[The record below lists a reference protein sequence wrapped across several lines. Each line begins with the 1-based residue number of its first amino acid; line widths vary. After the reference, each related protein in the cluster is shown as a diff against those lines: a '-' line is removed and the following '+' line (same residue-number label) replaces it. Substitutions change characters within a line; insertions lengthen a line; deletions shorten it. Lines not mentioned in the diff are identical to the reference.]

1 LQLNKIYI
9 LTSKS
14 TASASEL
21 IINCLKPYIDVV
33 QIGDITTGKNVGSIT
48 LYDSP
53 TFSKADASG
62 SHYYAMQP
70 IVLKIVNK
78 NGFGDYTAGLAPN
91 YPLVENLGN
100 LNTLGN
106 TSEPL
111 LSTAIGLITA
121 NGRMLQQNPLLL
133 ERDFEDTKTLS
144 PLRSEMYKEQN

>member
-1 LQLNKIYI
+1 
-9 LTSKS
+9 
-14 TASASEL
+14 
-21 IINCLKPYIDVV
+21 
-33 QIGDITTGKNVGSIT
+33 
-48 LYDSP
+48 
-53 TFSKADASG
+53 
-62 SHYYAMQP
+62 
-70 IVLKIVNK
+70 VLKIVNK